1 MGLFDAFKKKA
12 APAKPEA
19 IQVSAQAG
27 TLAAPV
33 AGRVIAMT
41 EVPDPIFSSE
51 ALGRGCAVW
60 PEGDTVYAP
69 VAGTVSVA
77 MGHAVGI
84 VSPDGVE
91 VLVHIGV
98 DTVDMQGKGFTGYV
112 AQGDAVAA
120 GDPLITMDRA
130 AIAAASHPDCVVVA
144 VSNTA
149 DLAGVELAVEA
160 GATVAAGD
168 ALIAVAK

>member
-69 VAGTVSVA
+69 VAGTVSVV

-91 VLVHIGV
+91 VLVHIE
-98 DTVDMQGKGFTGYV
+98 
-112 AQGDAVAA
+112 
-120 GDPLITMDRA
+120 
-130 AIAAASHPDCVVVA
+130 PDDGH
-144 VSNTA
+144 T
-149 DLAGVELAVEA
+149 E
-160 GATVAAGD
+160 
-168 ALIAVAK
+168 

>member
-12 APAKPEA
+12 APVKPEA
-19 IQVSAQAG
+19 IQVTIQAG
-27 TLAAPV
+27 ALAAPI
-33 AGRVIAMT
+33 AGRVIPMT

-98 DTVDMQGKGFTGYV
+98 DTVNMQGKGFTGYA
-112 AQGDAVAA
+112 AQGAEVAA
-120 GDPLITMDRA
+120 GDPLITMDRS
-130 AIAAASHPDCVVVA
+130 AIAAAGHPDCVVMA

-149 DLAGVELAVEA
+149 DFAAVELAVEP
-160 GATVAAGD
+160 GSTVAAGD
-168 ALIAVAK
+168 ALVTVAR